1 MSDFLISFDFP
12 APGPLTTDEREVG
25 LNQHNKLI
33 SQDELTSIR
42 DNALLKTFYTRE
54 DLNKLLAQPDCEGIR
69 IYPVNLA
76 GKISTLAVATDSK
89 RNDIVEGAGPCFVSN
104 GFEPAS
110 RLSKEQGEEA
120 VDKYNEHLVNTPGEL
135 GFALRKTDSMKPTIV
150 NYSKV
155 FFTSKDIANLM
166 DSDSKG
172 ILFYTTKIRF
182 NDRSRS
188 IPTLTAVRVNSNGE
202 ESSTALMSALPCPPN
217 CGGGYIG
224 EAPPAEQTPP
234 DLQA

>member
-25 LNQHNKLI
+25 LNQRNKVI
-33 SQDELTSIR
+33 NQDELTSIR
-42 DNALLKTFYTRE
+42 NTALLKTFYTRE
-54 DLNKLLAQPDCEGIR
+54 DLLALLAQSDSNGIR
-69 IYPVNLA
+69 IYPVIVN
-76 GKISTLAVATDSK
+76 GNISTLAVATDSE
-89 RNDIVEGAGPCFVSN
+89 RNDMVKGAGPCFISN

-110 RLSKEQGEEA
+110 RLTKEQGEEA
-120 VDKYNEHLVNTPGEL
+120 VVRYNEHLVGTPGDL
-135 GFALRKTDSMKPTIV
+135 GFALRESRSRKPSIV

-155 FFTSKDIANLM
+155 FFTSQDITNLM

-172 ILFYTTKIRF
+172 IHFYTTKIRF

-188 IPTLTAVRVNSNGE
+188 VPTLTAVEVNSNGE

-224 EAPPAEQTPP
+224 EATVAEQ
-234 DLQA
+234 A